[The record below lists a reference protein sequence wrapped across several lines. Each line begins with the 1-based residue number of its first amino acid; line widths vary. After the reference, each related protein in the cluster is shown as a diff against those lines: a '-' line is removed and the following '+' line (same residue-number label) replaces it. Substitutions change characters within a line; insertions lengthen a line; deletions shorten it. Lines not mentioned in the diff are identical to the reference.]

1 MNIFINSIVKVY
13 NDKRVKLGI
22 VKEIQ
27 KDHVIIQGIFSKVIE
42 VKYRVKKEN
51 VEVIDLL
58 NELGLQG
65 NKIER

>member
-51 VEVIDLL
+51 VEVIDLI

-65 NKIER
+65 SKLER